1 MDQTHHLVDKYEI
14 NSSTMTVMPLSY
26 GSKVYSKIFEF
37 EAEFISPFKPLEI
50 IKESCGFFGSSFEG
64 RKEGTRK
71 LTGVTHKVPIAISP
85 SNFIYFFPTS
95 SPENMDC
102 IWIAYHHIFDY
113 KKGEQNST
121 IIKFKNNQFL
131 QVPIS
136 TSSFQNQL
144 VRTVMLKSKL
154 TQHIDETN
162 QHSNFKNYLRISTS
176 AEKSN
181 QYKL

>member
-14 NSSTMTVMPLSY
+14 NFSTMVLMPVTY
-26 GSKVYSKIFEF
+26 GSKVFSKIYELD
-37 EAEFISPFKPLEI
+37 EEFISPFKPIEI
-50 IKESCGFFGSSFEG
+50 IKESCEFFGSSFEG

-85 SNFIYFFPTS
+85 ANLIYFFPTT
-95 SPENMDC
+95 SPENIYC

-113 KKGEQNST
+113 KKGEQNNT
-121 IIKFKNNQFL
+121 IVKFKNNQFL
-131 QVPIS
+131 QIPIS

-162 QHSNFKNYLRISTS
+162 QYSNYKSYARISTS
-176 AEKSN
+176 AEKS
-181 QYKL
+181 KLYEL